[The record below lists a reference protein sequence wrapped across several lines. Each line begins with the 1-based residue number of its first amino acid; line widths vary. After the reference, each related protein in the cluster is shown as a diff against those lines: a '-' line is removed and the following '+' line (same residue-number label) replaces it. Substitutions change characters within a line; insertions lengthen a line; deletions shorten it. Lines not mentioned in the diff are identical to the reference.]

1 MLNFQ
6 PGGGAVKD
14 LRTIY
19 RVDRTKPLVSFK
31 MNRLT
36 SLNQYPV
43 TVDKHGNKLGFGNDL
58 AYYTIQQD
66 FKREQQNRL
75 ALYSRGTVLKMMSDT
90 DSEINA
96 VVADIQEKPT
106 RQISQPPIPRAFS
119 LLDNRLQKKS
129 APNLPAITSKS
140 RLNTP
145 AYVGEE
151 AYSHFYRK
159 YKRLSKEKE
168 ISPNGYSATTAYLT
182 SCEKNQMVP
191 TPMGII
197 KWDGDETEINVEN
210 YLMGKKYAMALS
222 NSMKY
227 LKTEK
232 LNLQSNN
239 LGSSGS
245 AAILSN
251 LCDNLTELDLAK
263 NNMGDEAMPKLVS
276 WLEGLAGK
284 CKLKY
289 LNLAANK
296 LSDEALRDL

>member
-1 MLNFQ
+1 
-6 PGGGAVKD
+6 
-14 LRTIY
+14 
-19 RVDRTKPLVSFK
+19 
-31 MNRLT
+31 MNRLI

-58 AYYTIQQD
+58 AYHTMQQD

-75 ALYSRGTVLKMMSDT
+75 NLYSRGTVLKMMSDT

-96 VVADIQEKPT
+96 VATDIQEKPARHT
-106 RQISQPPIPRAFS
+106 SQPPVPRTFS

-129 APNLPAITSKS
+129 APNLPAIVSKN

-151 AYSHFYRK
+151 AYNHFYRK

-182 SCEKNQMVP
+182 SCENMQMVP

-197 KWDGDETEINVEN
+197 KWEGEESEINVEN
-210 YLMGKKYAMALS
+210 YFMGKKYAMALS

-239 LGSSGS
+239 LGSNGT
-245 AAILSN
+245 AAIISN
-251 LCDNLTELDLAK
+251 L
-263 NNMGDEAMPKLVS
+263 
-276 WLEGLAGK
+276 
-284 CKLKY
+284 
-289 LNLAANK
+289 
-296 LSDEALRDL
+296 